1 MCTYNFSQVK
11 VSGVRRWG
19 GFHFRTVWRDQEQF
33 AVILKTNSIHT
44 GTRYLTWA
52 TSVQAS
58 AKEVKGYI
66 YSSYKYTGYEKSRE
80 RSLFKVKF
88 CHSEIYSSRNW
99 TNKSKPRLQ
108 IDMFYGA
115 VWCCM
120 KSCFREATG
129 RSARQYIQYTSG
141 IKCYHFFFLNFSM
154 LSIVLLSVTSS
165 PCPSCALSSARSTM
179 LTNTPPG
186 EGHSHM
192 HHSRSYDHAFDP
204 VY

>member
-1 MCTYNFSQVK
+1 MYT
-11 VSGVRRWG
+11 
-19 GFHFRTVWRDQEQF
+19 
-33 AVILKTNSIHT
+33 LHT
-44 GTRYLTWA
+44 
-52 TSVQAS
+52 
-58 AKEVKGYI
+58 
-66 YSSYKYTGYEKSRE
+66 KYTGYEKSRE

-129 RSARQYIQYTSG
+129 SSARQYIQYTSG

-165 PCPSCALSSARSTM
+165 PCASCALSSTCSTRTHVNKYTTRRGS
-179 LTNTPPG
+179 LPYAP
-186 EGHSHM
+186 HSQLWP
-192 HHSRSYDHAFDP
+192 RIWP